1 MSENVLDGINTLKL
15 LLAEALRDRRIDD
28 EDKQKILLL
37 AEKLGLD
44 KSIIEKEYRESLAQS
59 GSSVDAP
66 RQFDGN
72 ALFLSACKVAMAD
85 GVLTDDEKKHLFAL
99 KEVLNI
105 QDDWYH
111 RQMQQLLNRSN
122 TVTDNLDDE
131 NEADSD
137 LHNFQPAPL
146 LEKIIANIEKV
157 IVGKTEV
164 IREMLTAALA
174 NSHVLLEDV
183 PGTGKTMLA
192 RAMAASIDCNFKR
205 VQFTPDLLPMDVT
218 GSMIYNPGSATFS
231 FKRGPVFTNI
241 FLADEI
247 NRATPRTQSSLLE
260 VMEER
265 QVSVDGAAF
274 PVPPVFFVLA
284 TQNPVEQHG
293 TYPLPEAQLDRFLFK
308 LSMGY
313 PDAGHEKTMLDSQRH
328 GHPLA
333 SLKPVVS
340 RSDFKKLQRFVV
352 EKVAIAGEILDY
364 ILAIVAALRSHKSL
378 VLGPSPR
385 AAIALMGA
393 ARSWACLC
401 GRTYVIPDDVKR
413 LAVQVFAHRLV
424 LQPQALVK
432 KIRGAEIVSEVLG
445 SVSVPVSRSQTA

>member
-1 MSENVLDGINTLKL
+1 MTKTVLDAVNTLKL
-15 LLAEALRDRRIDD
+15 MLSEALKDRRVDD

-44 KSIIEKEYRESLAQS
+44 KRVIEDEYKNSIALASEDKEL
-59 GSSVDAP
+59 P
-66 RQFDGN
+66 RQFD
-72 ALFLSACKVAMAD
+72 AKTLFLSACQVAMAD
-85 GVLTDDEKKHLFAL
+85 GVLTEEEKKHLFTL
-99 KEVLNI
+99 KEVLHI
-105 QDDWYH
+105 PDDWY
-111 RQMQQLLNRSN
+111 REQMQSLANQCANPI
-122 TVTDNLDDE
+122 
-131 NEADSD
+131 SD
-137 LHNFQPAPL
+137 LDGEIIDDADLDSFQPAPL
-146 LEKIIANIEKV
+146 IAEIIGNIQKI

-164 IREMLTAALA
+164 IRQILAAALA

-192 RAMAASIDCNFKR
+192 RALAASIDCTFKR

-218 GSMIYNPGSATFS
+218 GSMIFNPNSSTFS

-274 PVPPVFFVLA
+274 PIPQVFFVLA

-293 TYPLPEAQLDRFLFK
+293 TYPLPEAQLDRFLMK

-313 PDAGHEKTMLDSQRH
+313 PDHKNEKDMLTAHLGGNPIS
-328 GHPLA
+328 G
-333 SLKPVVS
+333 LKPVLS
-340 RSDFKKLQRFVV
+340 RQQFKMIQKYIQQ
-352 EKVAIAGEILDY
+352 KVTISSEILDY
-364 ILAIVAALRSHKSL
+364 ILCLVEALRTNKNL
-378 VLGPSPR
+378 ILGPSPR
-385 AAIALMGA
+385 ASIALMGA
-393 ARSWACLC
+393 VRAWACIS
-401 GRTYVIPDDVKR
+401 GRDFVTPDDVKF

-432 KIRGAEIVSEVLG
+432 KVQAADIVAEVLK
-445 SVSVPVSRSQTA
+445 SVSVPVMKN